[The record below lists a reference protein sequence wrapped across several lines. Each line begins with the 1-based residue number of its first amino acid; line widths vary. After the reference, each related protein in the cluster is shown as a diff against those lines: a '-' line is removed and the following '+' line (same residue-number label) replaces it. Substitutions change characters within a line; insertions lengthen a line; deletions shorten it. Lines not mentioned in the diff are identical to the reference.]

1 MRSKLL
7 KILMAVFAVCLI
19 APAFSAVENVKVGGD
34 IAVYG
39 VLRGNFTNEN
49 LHFLQAPVRVYVSAD
64 LSENVSVMVRLLNE
78 FNFGYTDLEYL
89 NTNQILLDLAYIKV
103 SDLLV
108 PGLSLTVGRQE
119 IQLGEGLVVGSKY
132 RADKYPVYIG
142 AEDLGVLKAF
152 DAIRI
157 DYAPK
162 ALPMNLI
169 LFRAKIKESENFTG
183 DSENLYGADIGFKVA
198 DVANIDAYF
207 VRQDSENINTYGA
220 RIVSGIPA
228 AEGLSLKAE
237 YAKQSQASTGWALLA
252 GAEYKMSTA
261 MKPMVKVNYA
271 RYSEDWTLVYPSDI
285 GSRIGPILYA
295 YTGTKGVSNSSRI
308 LGDDFGAQFINLG
321 FGISPTEKL
330 AISLDG
336 YWGRTLVPYNGTEK
350 NIGYEV
356 DLGIDWK
363 YSEDLT
369 FGLMGGMLFGN
380 NAYSF
385 GDKDPWQI
393 IGCVKVAF

>member
-39 VLRGNFTNEN
+39 VLRGNFTETLEK

-78 FNFGYTDLEYL
+78 FNFDTNSL
-89 NTNQILLDLAYIKV
+89 NTNQILLDLAYVKV
-103 SDLLV
+103 SDLLT

-119 IQLGEGLVVGSKY
+119 IQLGEGLVVGSSY
-132 RADKYPVYIG
+132 RADNYPVNIC
-142 AEDLGVLKAF
+142 ATDLGVLKAF

-169 LFRAKIKESENFTG
+169 LFGAKINENFTG
-183 DSENLYGADIGFKVA
+183 DDENLYGADMGFKVA

-207 VRQDSENINTYGA
+207 VRQDFEKINTYGA

-228 AEGLSLKAE
+228 VEGLSLKAE
-237 YAKQSQASTGWALLA
+237 YAKQSSQDSAGWALLA

-271 RYSEDWTLVYPSDI
+271 RYSEDWKLVYPSNI

-295 YTGTKGVSNSSRI
+295 YNETEFV
-308 LGDDFGAQFINLG
+308 GAQFINLG

-336 YWGRTLVPYNGTEK
+336 YWGRFLVPYIGTEK
-350 NIGYEV
+350 NIGFEV

-369 FGLMGGMLFGN
+369 FGLMGGMLFG
-380 NAYSF
+380 
-385 GDKDPWQI
+385 DKDYFDENPWQI

>member
-39 VLRGNFTNEN
+39 VLRGDFTDEN

-78 FNFGYTDLEYL
+78 FNFDTNSL
-89 NTNQILLDLAYIKV
+89 NTNQILLDLAYVKV
-103 SDLLV
+103 SDLLA

-119 IQLGEGLVVGSKY
+119 IQLGEGLVVGSSY
-132 RADKYPVYIG
+132 RADDYPVNIR
-142 AEDLGVLKAF
+142 ATDLGVLKAF

-169 LFRAKIKESENFTG
+169 LFGAKINENFTG
-183 DSENLYGADIGFKVA
+183 DDENLYGADMGFKVA
-198 DVANIDAYF
+198 DVANIDVYF
-207 VRQDSENINTYGA
+207 VREDSENINTYGA

-237 YAKQSQASTGWALLA
+237 YAKQSQNSTGWALLA

-261 MKPMVKVNYA
+261 MKPMVKLNYA
-271 RYSEDWTLVYPSDI
+271 RYSEDWTLVYPSNI

-295 YTGTKGVSNSSRI
+295 YDAYTYGLVENGN
-308 LGDDFGAQFINLG
+308 AQFINLG

-336 YWGRTLVPYNGTEK
+336 YWGRFLEPYIGTEK

-369 FGLMGGMLFGN
+369 FGLMGGMLFG
-380 NAYSF
+380 
-385 GDKDPWQI
+385 DKDYFDENPWQI

>member
-19 APAFSAVENVKVGGD
+19 VPAFSAVENVKVGGD

-39 VLRGNFTNEN
+39 VLRGDFTDEN

-78 FNFGYTDLEYL
+78 FNFGYTDTDYL
-89 NTNQILLDLAYIKV
+89 DTNQILLDLAYVKV
-103 SDLLV
+103 SDLLT

-119 IQLGEGLVVGSKY
+119 IQLGEGLVVGSRY
-132 RADKYPVYIG
+132 RATTYPAWYIY
-142 AEDLGVLKAF
+142 ATDLGVLKAF

-169 LFRAKIKESENFTG
+169 LFGAKINENFTG
-183 DSENLYGADIGFKVA
+183 DDENLYGADMGFKVA
-198 DVANIDAYF
+198 DVANIDVYF
-207 VRQDSENINTYGA
+207 VREDAENINTYGA

-228 AEGLSLKAE
+228 VEGLSLKAE
-237 YAKQSQASTGWALLA
+237 YAKQSQNSTGWALLA

-261 MKPMVKVNYA
+261 MKPMVKLNYA
-271 RYSEDWTLVYPSDI
+271 RYSEDWTLVYPSNI

-295 YTGTKGVSNSSRI
+295 YDAYTYGLVENGN
-308 LGDDFGAQFINLG
+308 AQFINLG

-336 YWGRTLVPYNGTEK
+336 YWGRFLKPYIGTEK

-369 FGLMGGMLFGN
+369 FGLMGGMLFGEDD
-380 NAYSF
+380 YF

>member
-39 VLRGNFTNEN
+39 VLRGNFTDTDEN

-78 FNFGYTDLEYL
+78 FNFGYTDTDYL
-89 NTNQILLDLAYIKV
+89 DTNQILLDLAYIKV
-103 SDLLV
+103 SDLLT

-119 IQLGEGLVVGSKY
+119 IQLGEGLVVGSRY
-132 RADKYPVYIG
+132 RATTYPAWYIY
-142 AEDLGVLKAF
+142 ATDLGVLKAF

-169 LFRAKIKESENFTG
+169 LFGAKITENFTG
-183 DSENLYGADIGFKVA
+183 DDENLYGADIGFKVA
-198 DVANIDAYF
+198 DVANIDVYF
-207 VRQDSENINTYGA
+207 VRQDLDNINTYGA

-228 AEGLSLKAE
+228 VEGLSLKAE
-237 YAKQSQASTGWALLA
+237 YAKQSQNSTGWALLA

-261 MKPMVKVNYA
+261 MKPMVKLNYA
-271 RYSEDWTLVYPSDI
+271 RYSEDWTLVYPSNI

-295 YTGTKGVSNSSRI
+295 YDAYTYGLVENGN
-308 LGDDFGAQFINLG
+308 AQFINLG

-336 YWGRTLVPYNGTEK
+336 YWGRFLEPYIGTEK

-369 FGLMGGMLFGN
+369 FGLMGGMLFG
-380 NAYSF
+380 
-385 GDKDPWQI
+385 DKDYFDENPWQI

>member
-39 VLRGNFTNEN
+39 VLRGNFTDEN

-78 FNFGYTDLEYL
+78 FNFGYTDSDYL
-89 NTNQILLDLAYIKV
+89 DTNQILLDLAYIKV
-103 SDLLV
+103 SDLLA

-119 IQLGEGLVVGSKY
+119 IQLGEGLVVGSRY
-132 RADKYPVYIG
+132 RATTYPG
-142 AEDLGVLKAF
+142 NEFHANEFATDLGVLKAF

-169 LFRAKIKESENFTG
+169 LFGAKITENFKG
-183 DSENLYGADIGFKVA
+183 DDENLYGADIGFKVA
-198 DVANIDAYF
+198 DVANIDVYF
-207 VRQDSENINTYGA
+207 VREDSENINTYGA

-237 YAKQSQASTGWALLA
+237 YAKQSQDSTGWALLA

-271 RYSEDWTLVYPSDI
+271 RYSEDWTLVYPSNI

-295 YTGTKGVSNSSRI
+295 YNEDEFV
-308 LGDDFGAQFINLG
+308 GAQFINLG

-336 YWGRTLVPYNGTEK
+336 YWGRYLVPPQNKTEK

-369 FGLMGGMLFGN
+369 FGLMGGMLFGDEDYFEEN
-380 NAYSF
+380 
-385 GDKDPWQI
+385 PWQI

>member
-78 FNFGYTDLEYL
+78 FNFGYTDSDYL
-89 NTNQILLDLAYIKV
+89 DTNQILLDLAYIKV
-103 SDLLV
+103 SDLLA

-119 IQLGEGLVVGSKY
+119 IQLGEGLVVGSRY
-132 RADKYPVYIG
+132 RATTYPAWYIY
-142 AEDLGVLKAF
+142 ATDLGVLKAF

-169 LFRAKIKESENFTG
+169 LFGAKINENFTG
-183 DSENLYGADIGFKVA
+183 DDENLYGADMGFKVA
-198 DVANIDAYF
+198 DVANIDVYF
-207 VRQDSENINTYGA
+207 VREDAENINTYGA

-228 AEGLSLKAE
+228 VEGLSLKAE

-271 RYSEDWTLVYPSDI
+271 RYSEDWTLVYPSNI

-295 YTGTKGVSNSSRI
+295 YDAYNYGLVEYGN
-308 LGDDFGAQFINLG
+308 AQFINLG

-336 YWGRTLVPYNGTEK
+336 YWGRFLVPYIGTEK
-350 NIGYEV
+350 NIGFEV

-369 FGLMGGMLFGN
+369 FGLMGGMLFG
-380 NAYSF
+380 
-385 GDKDPWQI
+385 DKDYFDENPWQI

>member
-19 APAFSAVENVKVGGD
+19 VPAFSAVENVKVGGD

-39 VLRGNFTNEN
+39 VLRGDFTDEN

-78 FNFGYTDLEYL
+78 FNFGYTDTDYL
-89 NTNQILLDLAYIKV
+89 DTNQILLDLAYVKV
-103 SDLLV
+103 SDLLT

-119 IQLGEGLVVGSKY
+119 IQLGEGLVVGSRY
-132 RADKYPVYIG
+132 RATTYPAWYIY
-142 AEDLGVLKAF
+142 ATDLGVLKAF

-169 LFRAKIKESENFTG
+169 LFGAKINENFTG
-183 DSENLYGADIGFKVA
+183 DDENLYGADMGFKVA
-198 DVANIDAYF
+198 DVANIDVYF
-207 VRQDSENINTYGA
+207 VREDAENINTYGA

-228 AEGLSLKAE
+228 VEGLSLKAE
-237 YAKQSQASTGWALLA
+237 YAKQSQNSTGWALLA

-261 MKPMVKVNYA
+261 MKPMVKLNYA
-271 RYSEDWTLVYPSDI
+271 RYSEDWTLVYPSNI

-295 YTGTKGVSNSSRI
+295 YDAYTYGLVENGN
-308 LGDDFGAQFINLG
+308 AQFINLG

-336 YWGRTLVPYNGTEK
+336 YWGRFLEPYIGTEK

-369 FGLMGGMLFGN
+369 FGLMGGMLFGEDD
-380 NAYSF
+380 YF

>member
-1 MRSKLL
+1 
-7 KILMAVFAVCLI
+7 MAVFAVCLI

-39 VLRGNFTNEN
+39 VLRRNFTDEN
-49 LHFLQAPVRVYVSAD
+49 LNFLQAPVRVYVSAD

-78 FNFGYTDLEYL
+78 FNFGYTHTENL
-89 NTNQILLDLAYIKV
+89 NTNQILLDLAYVKV
-103 SDLLV
+103 SDLLT

-119 IQLGEGLVVGSKY
+119 IQLGEGLVVGSRY
-132 RADKYPVYIG
+132 RTTNYPGKELY
-142 AEDLGVLKAF
+142 ANEFATDLGVLKAF

-169 LFRAKIKESENFTG
+169 LFRAKINETFAGN
-183 DSENLYGADIGFKVA
+183 DENLYGADIGFKVA
-198 DVANIDAYF
+198 DVANIDVYF
-207 VRQDSENINTYGA
+207 VREDADNINTYGA

-228 AEGLSLKAE
+228 VEGLSLKAE
-237 YAKQSQASTGWALLA
+237 YAKQSQDSTGWALLA

-271 RYSEDWTLVYPSDI
+271 RYSEDCTLVYPSNI

-295 YTGTKGVSNSSRI
+295 YDANYGLVENGN
-308 LGDDFGAQFINLG
+308 AQFINLG

-336 YWGRTLVPYNGTEK
+336 YWGRFLKPYIGTEK

-369 FGLMGGMLFGN
+369 FGLMGGMLFG
-380 NAYSF
+380 
-385 GDKDPWQI
+385 DKDYFDENPWQT
-393 IGCVKVAF
+393 IGYVKVTF

>member
-39 VLRGNFTNEN
+39 VLRRNFKDGNLN
-49 LHFLQAPVRVYVSAD
+49 FLQAPVRVYVSAD

-78 FNFGYTDLEYL
+78 FNFDTNSL

-103 SDLLV
+103 SDLLT

-119 IQLGEGLVVGSKY
+119 IQLGEGLVVGSSYK
-132 RADKYPVYIG
+132 ADNYPVNIG
-142 AEDLGVLKAF
+142 AKDLGVLKAF

-169 LFRAKIKESENFTG
+169 LFRAKIDETETG
-183 DSENLYGADIGFKVA
+183 NDKDLYGVDIGFKVA

-207 VRQDSENINTYGA
+207 VRQDFENINTYGA

-237 YAKQSQASTGWALLA
+237 YAKQSQNSTGWALLA

-295 YTGTKGVSNSSRI
+295 YNETEFV
-308 LGDDFGAQFINLG
+308 GAQFINLG

-336 YWGRTLVPYNGTEK
+336 YWGRTLSGTEK

-380 NAYSF
+380 NAFGNNTYF
-385 GDKDPWQI
+385 GDRDPWQI

>member
-19 APAFSAVENVKVGGD
+19 VPAFSAVENVKVGGD

-39 VLRGNFTNEN
+39 VLRGDFTDEN

-78 FNFGYTDLEYL
+78 FNFGYTDTDYL
-89 NTNQILLDLAYIKV
+89 DTNQILLDLAYVKV
-103 SDLLV
+103 SDLLT

-119 IQLGEGLVVGSKY
+119 IQLGEGLVVGSRY
-132 RADKYPVYIG
+132 RATTYPAWYIY
-142 AEDLGVLKAF
+142 ATDLGVLKAF

-169 LFRAKIKESENFTG
+169 LFGAKINENFTG
-183 DSENLYGADIGFKVA
+183 DDENLYGADMGFKVA
-198 DVANIDAYF
+198 DVANIDVYF
-207 VRQDSENINTYGA
+207 VREDAENINTYGA

-228 AEGLSLKAE
+228 VEGLSLKAE
-237 YAKQSQASTGWALLA
+237 YAKQSQNSTGWALLA

-261 MKPMVKVNYA
+261 MKPMVKLNYA
-271 RYSEDWTLVYPSDI
+271 RYSEDWTLVYPSNI

-295 YTGTKGVSNSSRI
+295 YDAYTYGLVENGN
-308 LGDDFGAQFINLG
+308 AQFINLG

-336 YWGRTLVPYNGTEK
+336 YWGRFLKPYIGTEK

-369 FGLMGGMLFGN
+369 FGLMGGMLFGEDT
-380 NAYSF
+380 YF
-385 GDKDPWQI
+385 CDKDPWQI